1 MPKKSLS
8 IAVLITL
15 IIVLAAFVAYVATNP
30 PRSGSTP
37 SLTLGRPPQP
47 TGIVTAPT
55 PYLLL
60 PTGKQTYLV
69 RSNPK
74 PGDATVKQI
83 VANPIEGPQGDP
95 QTFDIDIDSPTPIA
109 AVSVELTTDN
119 QTNTY
124 QFKLVSGNNKLGT
137 WSGTWVMA
145 DPHRV
150 TYFAKFIIKDEGG
163 HITNQDFPIR

>member
-1 MPKKSLS
+1 MRKRTIS

-15 IIVLAAFVAYVATNP
+15 IIVLIAFIAYVVTNP
-30 PRSGSTP
+30 PRPGSSP

-55 PYLLL
+55 PYLIL

-83 VANPIEGPQGDP
+83 VADPIESAQGDQ
-95 QTFDIDIDSPTPIA
+95 QTFSLDIASPTPVA
-109 AVSVELTTDN
+109 AVSLELTTDN